1 MSPDEV
7 VEAEAVPAGQE
18 DGTPEAPNVS
28 LQANIMANP
37 EVTAIAAIASKTTP
51 EHLNKVL
58 DNARVD
64 AKENRAHVKYIVTLF
79 VVAILLLI
87 FVLLYLGHIE
97 LLRQLLTGGAVFVG
111 GVGFGTSKFFRK
123 G

>member
-1 MSPDEV
+1 MSSADV
-7 VEAEAVPAGQE
+7 GVAGAGPE
-18 DGTPEAPNVS
+18 DDAGLPNLN

-64 AKENRAHVKYIVTLF
+64 AKENRAHIKYIVTIFL
-79 VVAILLLI
+79 VAILVLI
-87 FVLLYLGHIE
+87 VLLLYLGHIE
-97 LLRQLLTGGAVFVG
+97 LLRQLLTGGALFVG
-111 GVGFGTSKFFRK
+111 GIGFGRSRFLAKS
-123 G
+123 

>member
-79 VVAILLLI
+79 VVAILLAHLCA
-87 FVLLYLGHIE
+87 
-97 LLRQLLTGGAVFVG
+97 AVPWAHRTAAPVADRWSRVCG
-111 GVGFGTSKFFRK
+111 RSWFRYVK
-123 G
+123 VFP